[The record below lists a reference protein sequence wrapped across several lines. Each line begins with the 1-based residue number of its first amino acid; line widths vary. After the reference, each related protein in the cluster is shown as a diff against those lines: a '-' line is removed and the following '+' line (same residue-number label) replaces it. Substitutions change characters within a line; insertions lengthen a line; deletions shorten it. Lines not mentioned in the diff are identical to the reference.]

1 MGVRWRSWSFAERA
15 VYWKR
20 MEFRMRSYR
29 LILVPI
35 PHLSVVR
42 VPFFTTVEKNRLYA

>member
-35 PHLSVVR
+35 PHCSALW